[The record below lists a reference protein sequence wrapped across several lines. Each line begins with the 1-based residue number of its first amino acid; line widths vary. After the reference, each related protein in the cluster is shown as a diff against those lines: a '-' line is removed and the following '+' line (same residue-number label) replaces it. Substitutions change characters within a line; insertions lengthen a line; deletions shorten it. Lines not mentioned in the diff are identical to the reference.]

1 MVPRLP
7 SRFKIS
13 YGVRP
18 ENGSNGLPD
27 IINCYRVY
35 RKGVALAAEK
45 EPPTHIYPTSLL
57 RHYCTETNKRR
68 KLFRAAYRIT
78 CWNKRLIEFRSAQPK
93 ALPLLIA
100 LQTLCH
106 LLYRLH
112 ALPTLLYLLHA
123 SMLSSIL
130 TSWLRRGFHVII
142 DVSHFSRN

>member
-1 MVPRLP
+1 MVPRPP

-13 YGVRP
+13 YRVRP
-18 ENGSNGLPD
+18 ETEVMAYQILSTATGRTVKGWRWLP
-27 IINCYRVY
+27 
-35 RKGVALAAEK
+35 G
-45 EPPTHIYPTSLL
+45 EPPTYTYPTSLL

-93 ALPLLIA
+93 ALPLPIA

-112 ALPTLLYLLHA
+112 AFPSLLYLLHT

>member
-1 MVPRLP
+1 MVPRPP

-27 IINCYRVY
+27 IINCYIGRTV
-35 RKGVALAAEK
+35 KGRYAGWRRAA
-45 EPPTHIYPTSLL
+45 PYPTSLL

-68 KLFRAAYRIT
+68 KLFHAAYRIT

-93 ALPLLIA
+93 ALPLPIA

-112 ALPTLLYLLHA
+112 ASSLRFPVPSTHVNAIINLTVLA
-123 SMLSSIL
+123 STRIPCN
-130 TSWLRRGFHVII
+130 H
-142 DVSHFSRN
+142 

>member
-1 MVPRLP
+1 MVPRPP

-27 IINCYRVY
+27 IINCNRAYR
-35 RKGVALAAEK
+35 RGVVLAARRAG
-45 EPPTHIYPTSLL
+45 PRTHIHTHTDIYPTSLL

-93 ALPLLIA
+93 ALPLPIA

-106 LLYRLH
+106 LLYRLL
-112 ALPTLLYLLHA
+112 ALPHFTSPSACVNVIINLN
-123 SMLSSIL
+123 IL
-130 TSWLRRGFHVII
+130 TSTRISCH
-142 DVSHFSRN
+142 H

>member
-1 MVPRLP
+1 MVPRPP

-27 IINCYRVY
+27 IINCYRAY
-35 RKGVALAAEK
+35 RKGVASAAGR
-45 EPPTHIYPTSLL
+45 EPPTHTYPTSLL

-93 ALPLLIA
+93 ALPLPIA

-112 ALPTLLYLLHA
+112 ALPTLLCLLHA